1 VIAATNLDLEQA
13 VGRGKFREDLY
24 YRLNVLAFHLPPLRE
39 RREDIAPLARSL
51 ARRFSHKFRKEVC
64 DIQPEALAALESFPW
79 PGNIRQLENVVQQAV
94 LVSRGPV
101 LLLQHLPRWVQDQAA
116 PNRGPGAGGVLHV
129 SRESTEREVIRGA
142 LAAAGQCRSR
152 AAHALGISRVT
163 LYKKMKKYGLQR

>member
-51 ARRFSHKFRKEVC
+51 ASRFSHKFRKEVC
-64 DIQPEALAALESFPW
+64 DIQPEALAALESLPW
-79 PGNIRQLENVVQQAV
+79 PGNLRQLENVVQQAV

-101 LLLQHLPRWVQDQAA
+101 LLLQHLPQWAQDWVA
-116 PNRGPGAGGVLHV
+116 NRGPGAGGVLHV
-129 SRESTEREVIRGA
+129 RRESAEREVIRGA
-142 LAAAGQCRSR
+142 LAAAGQCRTR
-152 AAHALGISRVT
+152 AARALGISRVT